1 MKSFIALLLA
11 LSLGTAFAAETS
23 TSSAAVASSDGVHR
37 YMIERTFPAGAL
49 DGLNAAIKE
58 KVNANNASVG
68 VSWKQSYAN
77 EDKTKTF
84 CVYEGPN
91 EAAIRKAAILN
102 GLPIDKVTEVPL
114 DLAAPKHSAPKMS
127 AAATHRFI
135 VERTLTAG
143 ELDGLDAAA
152 KAKVRAT
159 NAGFGVYWVKS
170 YASADKTKTYGIY
183 EGPSESAVRS
193 AAGANGILIG
203 GVTEVPVTLL
213 PK

>member
-1 MKSFIALLLA
+1 MKTSIALLLA
-11 LSLGTAFAAETS
+11 LSLSTAFAADTP
-23 TSSAAVASSDGVHR
+23 SDGVHR

-49 DGLNAAIKE
+49 DGLNATIKE

-77 EDKTKTF
+77 EEKTKTF

-91 EAAIRKAAILN
+91 EAAIRKAATLN

-114 DLAAPKHSAPKMS
+114 DFAAPRHT
-127 AAATHRFI
+127 AAKIPATANHRFI

-143 ELDGLDAAA
+143 ELNGHDAAA
-152 KAKVRAT
+152 RAKIGAT

-170 YASADKTKTYGIY
+170 YASADKTKSYGIY
-183 EGPSESAVRS
+183 EGPSEAAVRQ
-193 AAGANGILIG
+193 AAGANGVLIA